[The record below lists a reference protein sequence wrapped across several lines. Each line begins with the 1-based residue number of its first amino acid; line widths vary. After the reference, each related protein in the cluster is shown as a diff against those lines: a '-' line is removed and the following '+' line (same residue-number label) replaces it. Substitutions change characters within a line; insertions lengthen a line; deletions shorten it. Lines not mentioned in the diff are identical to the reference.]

1 LDKKML
7 LSWQPNNYMSLI
19 LRFWSK
25 FAIGFATLAAPWV
38 LQGQTAV
45 TPESFEYPVTA
56 PMAGDQVHPQIAL
69 RPGGGLMVWQ
79 DNATDGDGMGISAQV
94 LDANLY
100 PSMSAFRINVEGA
113 GDQENPQVALL
124 KNGGAVVVWQGGE
137 VGSQHIFARFLT
149 SSNTFSTSDIAVSSY
164 TDGPQV
170 DPQVSV
176 MADGSVLVSYSS
188 IGQDGSMSGIFAQR
202 LSAAGVKVGAEFQIN
217 QFTNYNQRTSA
228 SAVLGNGTYVV
239 AWISEQ
245 QRSSYSVASDGS
257 DLKWTMEG
265 QQVGSSIDVYARLFD
280 SNNVALGNEFLVN
293 TTNKVCANP
302 TLAATGNG
310 GFVVAWSQDNGR
322 SIVNGAVQTNGW
334 DVVARVY
341 DGQGKAVTQD
351 LSVNTY
357 KYGEQFAPRIQ
368 ARGNDCLVVWTSLGQ
383 DGSREGVY
391 GRGLS
396 ASGVFTTG
404 EFLVNTTTVSQQM
417 HPAVATDGGSRFLVV
432 WTSFIGGQSSFDLF
446 GQRYYA
452 GDGVQPLTQPSAPMV
467 SALSQ
472 GRLSVAWPAVG
483 GAVVSRY
490 VVFMDDSS
498 TGATVTNNFY
508 QATGLAAST
517 SHSFRVQYV
526 LADGQVSPLS
536 DAGVGVTWGE
546 DLNGDGLPDDWQAK
560 YWGPKSSSWPGASV
574 DSDGDGMTNYEEF
587 LAGTDP
593 RDPSS
598 VLKSKLTA
606 DPLGWRLSWNTQ
618 QGFIYQVQSS
628 ADLLEWSNAGSPR
641 YAAGTNDSTLVN
653 MNNGTAYFRIVRV
666 R

>member
-1 LDKKML
+1 
-7 LSWQPNNYMSLI
+7 MSSI
-19 LRFWSK
+19 LRFCSR
-25 FAIGFATLAAPWV
+25 FVIVIATLAAPWAM
-38 LQGQTAV
+38 QGQTAV

-56 PMAGDQVHPQIAL
+56 PMAGDQVHPQLAI
-69 RPGGGLMVWQ
+69 RPNGGLMVWQ

-100 PSMSAFRINVEGA
+100 PSMSAFRINVEKA
-113 GDQENPQVALL
+113 GDQENPQVAFL
-124 KNGGAVVVWQGGE
+124 KDGGAVVVWQGGE

-176 MADGSVLVSYSS
+176 LADGSVLVSYSS
-188 IGQDGSMSGIFAQR
+188 EGQDGSMSGIFAQR
-202 LSAAGVKVGAEFQIN
+202 LTAAGAKAGAEFQIN
-217 QFTNYNQRTSA
+217 QFTNFNQRTPTA
-228 SAVLGNGTYVV
+228 AVLGNGTYVL

-245 QRSSYSVASDGS
+245 QRSAYSVGTDGS
-257 DLKWTMEG
+257 NLKWTMEG
-265 QQVGSSIDVYARLFD
+265 QQVGGSIDVYARLFD

-302 TLAATGNG
+302 ALAATGNG
-310 GFVVAWSQDNGR
+310 GFVVAWSQNNGR

-351 LSVNTY
+351 LSVNTC

-383 DGSREGVY
+383 DGSWEGVY

-396 ASGVFTTG
+396 ATGVFTTG

-432 WTSFIGGQSSFDLF
+432 WTSFVGGQTSFDLF

-452 GDGVQPLTQPSAPMV
+452 GDGVQPLAKPSAPMV
-467 SALSQ
+467 AALSQ
-472 GRLSVAWPAVG
+472 GRLSAAWPAVG

-498 TGATVTNNFY
+498 TGASTTNNYF
-508 QATGLAAST
+508 QVSGLVASS

-536 DAGVGVTWGE
+536 DAGTGVTWGE
-546 DLNGDGLPDDWQAK
+546 DLNGDGLPDDWQTQ
-560 YWGPKSSSWPGASV
+560 YWGAKWSMWPAANA
-574 DSDGDGMTNYEEF
+574 DTDRDGMSNFEEF
-587 LAGTDP
+587 LAGTNP
-593 RDPSS
+593 NDPSS
-598 VLKSKLTA
+598 VLKTQLAA

-618 QGFIYQVQSS
+618 PGFVYQVQSS
-628 ADLLEWSNAGSPR
+628 VDFVEWTNTGTPR
-641 YAAGTNDSTLVN
+641 YAAGTSDSTLVN
-653 MNNGTAYFRIVRV
+653 KNNGAAYFRIVRV

>member
-1 LDKKML
+1 
-7 LSWQPNNYMSLI
+7 MSLI
-19 LRFWSK
+19 LRFCSR
-25 FAIGFATLAAPWV
+25 FAIGFATVAAPCV
-38 LQGQTAV
+38 MRGQTAV

-56 PMAGDQVHPQIAL
+56 SMAGDQVHPQLAL
-69 RPGGGLMVWQ
+69 RPGGGLVVWQ
-79 DNATDGDGMGISAQV
+79 DNATDGNGMGISAQV

-113 GDQENPQVALL
+113 GDQENPQVAIL
-124 KNGGAVVVWQGGE
+124 KDGGSVIVWQGGE

-149 SSNTFSTSDIAVSSY
+149 AANTFLTGDIAVSAY
-164 TDGPQV
+164 ADGPQI

-176 MADGSVLVSYSS
+176 LADGSVLVSYSS
-188 IGQDGSMSGIFAQR
+188 YGQDGNMSGVFAQR
-202 LSAAGVKVGAEFQIN
+202 LSSTGVKIGSEFQVN
-217 QFTNYNQRTSA
+217 QFTNFNQRTA
-228 SAVLGNGTYVV
+228 ATTVLQNGTYVI

-245 QRSSYSVASDGS
+245 QRSTYSVGTDGS
-257 DLKWTMEG
+257 NLKWTMEG

-280 SNNVALGNEFLVN
+280 SNNVALGSEFLVN

-302 TLAATGNG
+302 SLAATGNG
-310 GFVVAWSQDNGR
+310 GFVVAWSQNNGR
-322 SIVNGAVQTNGW
+322 SMVDGAVQTNGW
-334 DVVARVY
+334 DVVARVF
-341 DGQGKAVTQD
+341 DGQGKPVTQD

-357 KYGEQFAPRIQ
+357 KKGEQYAPRIQ

-383 DGSREGVY
+383 DGSWEGVY

-432 WTSFIGGQSSFDLF
+432 WTSFVGGQGSFDLF

-452 GDGVQPLTQPSAPMV
+452 GDGIQPLAKPSAPIV

-498 TGATVTNNFY
+498 TGATTTDNFY
-508 QATGLAAST
+508 QASGLVAST
-517 SHSFRVQYV
+517 THSFRIQYE
-526 LADGQVSPLS
+526 LADGRTSPLS
-536 DAGVGVTWGE
+536 DAGAGVTWGE
-546 DLNGDGLPDDWQAK
+546 DLNGDGLPDDWETQ
-560 YWGPKSSSWPGASV
+560 YWGVKWSKWPASNV
-574 DSDGDGMTNYEEF
+574 DSDGDGMSNFEEF
-587 LAGTDP
+587 LAGTNP
-593 RDPSS
+593 LVETS
-598 VLKSKLTA
+598 VLKTQLTV
-606 DPLGWRLSWNTQ
+606 DPLGRRLSWNTQ
-618 QGFIYQVQSS
+618 PGFVYQVQSS
-628 ADLLEWSNAGSPR
+628 VDFLEWTNSGSPR